1 MKVPRIC
8 TQQQKRPFLMQTKKQ
23 SATEAGLNIL
33 IGYLVAVISQMVIFP
48 LVGVQATI
56 TQNITIGIYFTVI
69 SFCRS
74 YLVRRYF
81 NKGERL

>member
-1 MKVPRIC
+1 
-8 TQQQKRPFLMQTKKQ
+8 MQTRKQ
-23 SATEAGLNIL
+23 SATEAALNIL

-48 LVGVQATI
+48 LVGVQASI
-56 TQNITIGIYFTVI
+56 KQNITIGIYFTII

-81 NKGERL
+81 NK